1 MQKALLT
8 FLIWPLTLWV
18 SICLPGRA
26 DTNQTVLQ
34 SDKNAEFELRG
45 EGLLSY
51 GTGTRRVP
59 ITLKQDRPRIWAIAE
74 TPLSD
79 LEQRLFADAEDGR
92 LDEFSLLDA
101 ALIASGVK
109 DTAELGRYSERMESW
124 AVELKHGGGA
134 DGSPRRQVEAIFAF
148 LHGKILRGKYNL
160 QCTDLR
166 QAFDDGQ
173 FNCVSATVL
182 FNCLAGEMGFS
193 SSALETPGHALSRV
207 FLPDGSLD
215 VETTC
220 PRWFCMEHDRLLN
233 DVEGN
238 GKIPLSSSS
247 GTRRVPTTLEK
258 EAVPFSLHEK
268 RDSPPET
275 IGQKPAKDKAKL
287 REISSIQLTAMIY
300 YNRGIDFLAEKHFAK
315 AAAANAKAIRL
326 DPQSGTARGNFLATI
341 NNWAIDL
348 GNAGDYAR
356 AVDLLRQGLAFDPH
370 YEAFSLN
377 FAHVHHQWSQELCKD
392 GKYAEAVELLNQ
404 AASEMPDNAYF
415 KHAVW
420 DVYRRWAI
428 ALFEADKMD
437 EAFAVFAQARRCQGK
452 CREELECELAAVI
465 EYGKE
470 LLANYRY
477 EEARQVFDRAMVLQP
492 EASVLHD
499 NRSATGEN
507 KGF

>member
-8 FLIWPLTLWV
+8 SLIWPLTLWV

-26 DTNQTVLQ
+26 DTNQAVLQ
-34 SDKNAEFELRG
+34 SDKNAESELRG

-59 ITLKQDRPRIWAIAE
+59 TTLKQDSPRVWAIAE

-79 LEQRLFADAEDGR
+79 LEQQLFADAEDGR

-109 DTAELGRYSERMESW
+109 DTAELGRYSERMEAW
-124 AVELKHGGGA
+124 AVELKHSGGA
-134 DGSPRRQVEAIFAF
+134 DGSPRQQVEAIFAF

-166 QAFDDGQ
+166 QAFDEGQ

-182 FNCLAGEMGFS
+182 FNCLAGELGFS

-207 FLPDGSLD
+207 FLPDGTLD

-220 PRWFCMEHDRLLN
+220 PRWFCMQHDRLLN
-233 DVEGN
+233 DTEQ
-238 GKIPLSSSS
+238 K
-247 GTRRVPTTLEK
+247 GT
-258 EAVPFSLHEK
+258 VPFSLHENWA
-268 RDSPPET
+268 SPPLHENWDSA
-275 IGQKPAKDKAKL
+275 QKIIVQNSANDKAKL
-287 REISSIQLTAMIY
+287 REISPIQLTAMIY
-300 YNRGIDFLAEKHFAK
+300 YNRGIDFLAEKRFAD

-326 DPQSGTARGNFLATI
+326 DPLSSTARGNFLATI

-356 AVDLLRQGLAFDPH
+356 AADMLRQGMAFDPH

-404 AASEMPDNAYF
+404 AASEMPENAYF
-415 KHAVW
+415 QHAVW

-428 ALFEADKMD
+428 ALFEADKME
-437 EAFAVFAQARRCQGK
+437 EAFAVFAQARRRQGK
-452 CREELECELAAVI
+452 CREEMECELAAVI
-465 EYGKE
+465 EYGKK